1 MQDKDIFNFFK
12 AIFSG
17 LDYSTDFQYNQAIQ
31 QVMQNPW
38 ISPDYKNYIIQRIN
52 NEYNL
57 KKEQL
62 KNGKDATDFLENIY
76 KIVESYNSENN
87 KK

>member
-12 AIFSG
+12 ALFSG

-38 ISPDYKNYIIQRIN
+38 ISSDYKNYIIQ
-52 NEYNL
+52 
-57 KKEQL
+57 L
-62 KNGKDATDFLENIY
+62 KN
-76 KIVESYNSENN
+76 
-87 KK
+87 

>member
-1 MQDKDIFNFFK
+1 
-12 AIFSG
+12 
-17 LDYSTDFQYNQAIQ
+17 
-31 QVMQNPW
+31 MQNPW
-38 ISPDYKNYIIQRIN
+38 ISSDYKNYIIQRIN

-57 KKEQL
+57 NKEQL
-62 KNGKDATDFLENIY
+62 KNGKDATDFIENIY